1 MAPEARKRRLVERLA
16 DPIYLEGLDEM
27 PIERLREMREECRE
41 AEMELSFE
49 RRLCQA
55 RIDILAAE
63 LDRRAGRGGE
73 GDLMS
78 RLPEILAT
86 ESYQGSSALP
96 SRAPDL
102 SVPRNADVPR
112 RRVDEIAGEQTLSH
126 LATLSDEAV
135 ESILG
140 SLKEWETGVSAS
152 RKVVQEVMDKVQAE
166 VVRRYKSG
174 ASDPAD
180 LFEAPR

>member
-1 MAPEARKRRLVERLA
+1 MTPEASDRRLIERLA
-16 DPIYLEGLDEM
+16 DPTFLEGLSEL
-27 PIERLREMREECRE
+27 PIERLRVMREECRE

-86 ESYQGSSALP
+86 ESNQSSSPLP

-112 RRVDEIAGEQTLSH
+112 RRVDEIAGERTLSRM
-126 LATLSDEAV
+126 ATLPDEEV
-135 ESILG
+135 EGILA
-140 SLKEWETGVSAS
+140 SLKEWETGVSAR
-152 RKVVQEVMDKVQAE
+152 RKVIQEVMDKVQAE

-180 LFEAPR
+180 LFETPR